1 MNKLNQ
7 KIDSHDCFIEINK
20 NDLVVQNESNQVN
33 CKTLEE
39 NGMINLNIEV
49 LESEITPRINLK
61 VLRDS
66 YINLNIEITL
76 LKGAKLEILDES
88 EYSKGSEIKI
98 NSELKQNSSF
108 ELYRLNKFN
117 QSTENTYL
125 FMTINTHLD
134 DIFFGRFADRRRHA
148 GLNHPDN

>member
-1 MNKLNQ
+1 MTELNT
-7 KIDSHDCFIEINK
+7 KIDSQDCYVEVNK
-20 NDLVVQNESNQVN
+20 DDLVVNNESSMIHF
-33 CKTLEE
+33 KALEE
-39 NGMINLNIEV
+39 SEKINLNIEI
-49 LESEITPRINLK
+49 LESEIVPRVNLK

-66 YINLNIEITL
+66 YINLSIEITL

-117 QSTENTYL
+117 ESTENTY
-125 FMTINTHLD
+125 FVKSFDVNPS
-134 DIFFGRFADRRRHA
+134 IFGQF
-148 GLNHPDN
+148 PDEKIPSSFSFLV